1 MCVLQA
7 LQHIAVMTAPPIVY
21 LILIMRAAHLGLE
34 LSVNLFS
41 VSYIVLGIGAMLQCY
56 PGRYIG
62 SGFLLPFVFT
72 AAYLPVTLLAVQT
85 GGMPLVMGMTL
96 FAGAVQAALAWIVPR
111 FPWLFPAEI
120 SGLCVTLIG
129 LVLGIFG
136 VRLLLG
142 DDPSREALGLSSF
155 EFAIGMGALALMIA
169 LQIWGLRS
177 LQTYAV
183 ILSIAAGYLVSVA
196 LGTLDPVLVSEIGK
210 SELLRLPR
218 PVLAMPAFRFDF
230 TIPFAVGALACCLR
244 AMGDL
249 TMCQKINNRD
259 WLRPDFASIRR
270 GVFADA
276 IGTMISSLVGS
287 IGGNTFSGGVGLSSA
302 TWITSRR
309 IRIFIGFILIA
320 IGMLPKFLAILISI
334 PKPIT
339 GAALVFTSSFI
350 LINGLKI
357 VMDRMLN
364 SRRILLIGIALTLSI
379 SRDILPDFYA
389 RLPAGLQPFV
399 MSDMEIGVVSALV
412 LNALFR
418 IGIKQR
424 RSIKV
429 EPDAQAAE
437 EVQAFLEEQGSR
449 WSARRDVM
457 ARAVFGTLQ
466 TLEVVFEQ
474 MREPSP
480 VIVQATFDE
489 YNLDVTISY
498 AGEPI
503 ELSEKRPSDAEI
515 VESEAGARPTRRLS
529 HPSQCRPCGCHH
541 HYDGGDHQT
550 AFRPLIR
557 NRLRDHVA
565 RCASQQN
572 WLPLAAV
579 GHSRP
584 GPAGRRSSHVRYAP
598 KATVG
603 HQNAIGRDGP

>member
-1 MCVLQA
+1 
-7 LQHIAVMTAPPIVY
+7 MTSPIVY
-21 LILIMRAAHLGLE
+21 PILIMRAAGLGLE
-34 LSVNLFS
+34 SSVNLVS
-41 VSYIVLGIGAMLQCY
+41 ESYIALGIGTMLQCY

-62 SGFLLPFVFT
+62 SGFLLPFIFT
-72 AAYLPVTLLAVQT
+72 AAYLPATLLAVQA

-120 SGLCVTLIG
+120 SGLCITLIG
-129 LVLGIFG
+129 LVLGILG

-142 DDPSREALGLSSF
+142 DNPVPGSLGLSSF
-155 EFAIGMGALALMIA
+155 EFGIGAAALALMIT
-169 LQIWGLRS
+169 LQIWGIRS

-183 ILSIAAGYLVSVA
+183 ILSIAAGYLASLA
-196 LGTLDPVLVSEIGK
+196 LGTLDPVLVSEIGN
-210 SELLRLPR
+210 SVLLRLPR
-218 PVLAMPAFRFDF
+218 PALALPAFRFDF
-230 TIPFAVGALACCLR
+230 AIPFAVGALACCLR

-259 WLRPDFASIRR
+259 WVRPDFASIRR

-276 IGTMISSLVGS
+276 IGTMISALIGS

-302 TWITSRR
+302 TRITSWR
-309 IRIFIGFILIA
+309 IGFFIGFILIA
-320 IGMLPKFLAILISI
+320 IGMLPKFLAILVSI

-357 VMDRMLN
+357 LMDRLLD
-364 SRRILLIGIALTLSI
+364 SRRILLIGIALMLSI
-379 SRDILPDFYA
+379 SRDVLPDFYDH
-389 RLPAGLQPFV
+389 LPASLQPFV
-399 MSDMEIGVVSALV
+399 MSDMELGVVSALV

-429 EPDAQAAE
+429 KPGARAAE
-437 EVQAFLEEQGSR
+437 EVQIFLEEQGSR

-474 MREPSP
+474 MREPGP
-480 VIVQATFDE
+480 VTVQATFDE
-489 YNLDVTISY
+489 YNLDITISY
-498 AGEPI
+498 VGEPI

-515 VESEAGARPTRRLS
+515 VESEAGARRLA
-529 HPSQCRPCGCHH
+529 G
-541 HYDGGDHQT
+541 Y
-550 AFRPLIR
+550 LIR
-557 NRLRDHVA
+557 RNADRVDATTTTTGAIIKLHFDH
-565 RCASQQN
+565 
-572 WLPLAAV
+572 
-579 GHSRP
+579 
-584 GPAGRRSSHVRYAP
+584 
-598 KATVG
+598 
-603 HQNAIGRDGP
+603 